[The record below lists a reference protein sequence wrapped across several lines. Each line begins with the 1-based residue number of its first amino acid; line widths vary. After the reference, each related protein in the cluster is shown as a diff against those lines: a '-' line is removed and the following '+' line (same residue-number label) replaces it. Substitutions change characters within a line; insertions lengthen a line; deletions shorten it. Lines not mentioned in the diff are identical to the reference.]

1 MLLPYEKKRPRSGA
15 YFEFQYCKKKGSIA
29 SLVRRDFDFWQKDS
43 LFVDLDDDT
52 VFFEAYLTY
61 LVPTHAPNGT
71 DEFSPY
77 GVNYYTKAQT
87 ADILERIRKDQPKDS
102 EILIPWLAK
111 AAEEYNGFYFL
122 GV

>member
-1 MLLPYEKKRPRSGA
+1 MLLPYEKKRPRSSA

-29 SLVRRDFDFWQKDS
+29 SLVKRDFDFWQKDS
-43 LFVDLDDDT
+43 LFVYLDDDT
-52 VFFEAYLTY
+52 VFFKAYLTY
-61 LVPTHAPNGT
+61 LAPTHAPNGT

-77 GVNYYTKAQT
+77 GVNYDTKAQT
-87 ADILERIRKDQPKDS
+87 ANILERIKKDKPKDC
-102 EILIPWLAK
+102 EMLIPWLVK

>member
-1 MLLPYEKKRPRSGA
+1 MLLPYEKKRPRSSA

-29 SLVRRDFDFWQKDS
+29 SLVKRDFDFWQKDS
-43 LFVDLDDDT
+43 LFVYLDDDT

-87 ADILERIRKDQPKDS
+87 ADILERIKKDKPKDC
-102 EILIPWLAK
+102 EMLIPWLAK
-111 AAEEYNGFYFL
+111 AAEE
-122 GV
+122 